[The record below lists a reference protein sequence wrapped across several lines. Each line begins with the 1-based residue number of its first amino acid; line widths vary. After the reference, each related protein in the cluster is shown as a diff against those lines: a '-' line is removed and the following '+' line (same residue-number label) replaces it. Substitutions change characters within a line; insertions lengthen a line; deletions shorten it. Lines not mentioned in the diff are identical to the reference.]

1 MFQTISQKSQE
12 SSYVD
17 GFFNTVDGIKPATQL
32 KERPRKMRISVSFIK
47 FLRVPI

>member
-1 MFQTISQKSQE
+1 MSMGGI
-12 SSYVD
+12 
-17 GFFNTVDGIKPATQL
+17 DGIKPATQL